1 MLRFRLKE
9 LLAEKQFRD
18 GQGVT
23 LKAVAEATGIHR
35 MTLSKLANHRGY
47 NPSADVLDKLCTY
60 FKCRIEELVV
70 HLPDEALASSISEK
84 DDAGAG

>member
-18 GQGVT
+18 GQAVT
-23 LKAVAEATGIHR
+23 LIAVAEATGIHR
-35 MTLSKLANHRGY
+35 MTLSKIANHRGY

-60 FKCRIEELVV
+60 FKCKIEDLVV
-70 HLPDEALASSISEK
+70 HLPDDPPASSE
-84 DDAGAG
+84 A